1 MLKILSILKK
11 KKEKKKTNL
20 NNKMSLLQNFS
31 NILILKNPLKDKK
44 LCLFARFIIQVIYIY
59 IYIF

>member
-1 MLKILSILKK
+1 
-11 KKEKKKTNL
+11 
-20 NNKMSLLQNFS
+20 MSLLQKFS

-59 IYIF
+59 IYIYFKKLIKILLKQF

>member
-1 MLKILSILKK
+1 
-11 KKEKKKTNL
+11 
-20 NNKMSLLQNFS
+20 MSLLQKFS

-59 IYIF
+59 IYILKNL